1 MRISDWSS
9 DVCSSDLTGK
19 PLPSVYSAD
28 LSEFVFAA
36 GVKLMESMRPDLM
49 YLSTTDY
56 IQHKH
61 APGSDGANDFDAM
74 MDGYFAALDAA
85 GAVLVL
91 TADNGMNAKTHP
103 TGPPTVPHPQ
113 MPLEG
118 FLRSQK

>member
-61 APGSDGANDFDAM
+61 APGSDGANDFYAM

-85 GAVLVL
+85 GAVIV
-91 TADNGMNAKTHP
+91 
-103 TGPPTVPHPQ
+103 
-113 MPLEG
+113 
-118 FLRSQK
+118 LRSEEHTSELQSLMRISYDVCCLKKKQPHTP